1 MRRNDSIAFTP
12 TSSRHCLKE
21 AHALAPY
28 KRDAS
33 PEGIESLITA
43 CFNKSIST
51 MEAAA
56 GIVGLLSFAGQLL
69 NGLVKLNE
77 YIQDQRESDIRT
89 ENATR
94 ETELMISTITG
105 LRSILQ
111 SVKDS
116 NSTSDDTPWASH
128 IVTLHTQLE
137 RCGQD
142 LDDWVDNHKP
152 PSGPSSKRQQVSEV
166 LQNRRVRAVRT
177 LESKLV
183 SHRAQISL
191 SIGALN
197 MWVFLF
203 KLDVRILGL

>member
-1 MRRNDSIAFTP
+1 
-12 TSSRHCLKE
+12 
-21 AHALAPY
+21 
-28 KRDAS
+28 
-33 PEGIESLITA
+33 
-43 CFNKSIST
+43 

-105 LRSILQ
+105 LRSALQ

-116 NSTSDDTPWASH
+116 NSTCDGTPWASH

-137 RCGQD
+137 RCSRD
-142 LDDWVDNHKP
+142 LDDWVENHKP
-152 PSGPSSKRQQVSEV
+152 PSGPSSKRQKVSEV

-197 MWVFLF
+197 MWVYLSM
-203 KLDVRILGL
+203 LEVTILGL